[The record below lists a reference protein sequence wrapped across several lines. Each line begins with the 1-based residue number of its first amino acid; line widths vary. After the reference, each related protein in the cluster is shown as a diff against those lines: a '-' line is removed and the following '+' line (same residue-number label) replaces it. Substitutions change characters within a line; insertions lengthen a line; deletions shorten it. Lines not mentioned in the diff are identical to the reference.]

1 MPLPS
6 VPSGALDV
14 DEHETT
20 LPPSA
25 RPARPH
31 KKDRTMTTQEPT
43 RFSRFAKANAVDAVD
58 APVAEHERVDAEA
71 VAPAPSTPSSSFTI
85 TPQHAAFFAWVEDP
99 APKHRA
105 AILEAVAG
113 SGKTS
118 TLIQATR
125 RIPSTEKGIYVAF
138 GKRVVDD
145 IKGRLPAHIPAST
158 MHSIGYRAV
167 MAHFGRRIDGRAD
180 TRKTY
185 KLFDEFTRRDPRLVE
200 YGATV
205 AKLVSKAKAFGI
217 VPTDVPGTYG
227 LIDDTPESW
236 ATLIEHFKI
245 EPPNYDPTKLPT
257 AIEIARNVL
266 RLGLVFDEKHR
277 SIDFDDQLYLVVA
290 YRLALTRYKWV
301 LVDEAQDISPVQRAM
316 LHAMIAMKTGR
327 LVAVGDPAQA
337 IYGFRGSD
345 ADSLA
350 AIAREFNATPFPL
363 SISYRCPTSVVAL
376 AQPYVPHLTAAADA
390 PVGEIQT
397 NVPLARLDA
406 DGWRPT
412 DLVVCRNN
420 APLVTLAYRLLKQRV
435 ACKVLGR
442 DIGAGVKSLL
452 KKLRAKDLPELL
464 ALAEEYKEQQT
475 AKLLAAGKDAQVEG
489 LEDRVETLKAFAV
502 EARDLTSMERA
513 IDDLFAEDVT
523 SMVTLSSVHKAKGA
537 EAPRVIILDPKRMP
551 AKGARQDW
559 EIQQERN
566 IVYVAYTRARET
578 LVFTSLDGTPAF
590 PPNPF

>member
-1 MPLPS
+1 M
-6 VPSGALDV
+6 
-14 DEHETT
+14 
-20 LPPSA
+20 
-25 RPARPH
+25 
-31 KKDRTMTTQEPT
+31 K
-43 RFSRFAKANAVDAVD
+43 FSRFAKASAVDAIN
-58 APVAEHERVDAEA
+58 APPAENEAVDAEA
-71 VAPAPSTPSSSFTI
+71 VSPKPAPSAPSSSFVV

-99 APKHRA
+99 APSHRA

-125 RIPSTEKGIYVAF
+125 RIPSTERGIYVAF

-145 IKGRLPAHIPAST
+145 IRGRLPAHIPAST
-158 MHSIGYRAV
+158 MHSVGYRAV
-167 MAHFGRRIDGRAD
+167 MAHFGKRIDGKAD
-180 TRKTY
+180 TKKTY

-205 AKLVSKAKAFGI
+205 TKLVSKAKAFGI

-236 ATLIEHFKI
+236 ATLIEHFKV
-245 EPPNYDPTKLPT
+245 EPPNYDFTKMPA

-266 RLGLVFDEKHR
+266 RLGLVFDEQHR

-316 LHAMIAMKTGR
+316 LHAMIAMRTGR

-337 IYGFRGSD
+337 IFGFRGSD
-345 ADSLA
+345 ADSLN
-350 AIAREFNATPFPL
+350 AIAREFDATPFPL
-363 SISYRCPTSVVAL
+363 SITYRCPTSVVEL

-390 PVGEIQT
+390 PVGDVQT

-406 DGWRPT
+406 VGPDMWRST

-420 APLVTLAYRLLKQRV
+420 APLITLAYRLLKQRV

-452 KKLRAKDLPELL
+452 KKIRAKDLPDLL
-464 ALAEEYKEQQT
+464 VRAEKYKIEQT

-502 EARDLTSMERA
+502 EARDLTSMEHA

-537 EAPRVIILDPKRMP
+537 EAPRVIVLDPKRMP

-578 LVFTSLDGTPAF
+578 LVFTSLDGSPAF
-590 PPNPF
+590 PPAPF

>member
-1 MPLPS
+1 M
-6 VPSGALDV
+6 
-14 DEHETT
+14 TK
-20 LPPSA
+20 
-25 RPARPH
+25 PA
-31 KKDRTMTTQEPT
+31 

-58 APVAEHERVDAEA
+58 APVAENERVDAEP
-71 VAPAPSTPSSSFTI
+71 VAPAPSAPSSSFVV

-99 APKHRA
+99 APAHKA

-125 RIPSTEKGIYVAF
+125 RIPSSEKGIYVAF
-138 GKRVVDD
+138 GKRVVQD
-145 IKGRLPAHIPAST
+145 IRGRLPSHIPAST
-158 MHSIGYRAV
+158 MHSVGFRAV
-167 MAHFGRRIDGRAD
+167 MAHFGKRVDDKAD
-180 TRKTY
+180 TKKTY
-185 KLFDEFTRRDPRLVE
+185 RLFDEFTRRDPRLVE

-205 AKLVSKAKAFGI
+205 AKLVAKAKAFGI

-236 ATLIEHFKI
+236 AELIEHFKI
-245 EPPNYDPTKLPT
+245 EPPNYDPTKMPT

-266 RLGLVFDEKHR
+266 RLGLVFDKDHR

-290 YRLALTRYKWV
+290 YRLPLTRYKWV

-316 LHAMIAMKTGR
+316 LHTMLAMRTGR

-337 IYGFRGSD
+337 IFGFRGSD

-363 SISYRCPTSVVAL
+363 SITYRCPTSVVAL

-390 PVGEIQT
+390 PIGDVQT
-397 NVPLARLDA
+397 NVPLARIE
-406 DGWRPT
+406 WRPT

-452 KKLRAKDLPELL
+452 KKIRAKDLPDLL
-464 ALAEEYKEQQT
+464 ARAEQYKIEQT
-475 AKLLAAGKDAQVEG
+475 AKLLAAGKDTQVEG

-502 EARDLTSMERA
+502 EARDLYSMERA
-513 IDDLFAEDVT
+513 IDDLFAEDVA
-523 SMVTLSSVHKAKGA
+523 SMVTLATVHKAKGA

-551 AKGARQDW
+551 SKGARQDW

-566 IVYVAYTRARET
+566 ILYVAYTRAKET

-590 PPNPF
+590 PPTPF

>member
-1 MPLPS
+1 
-6 VPSGALDV
+6 V
-14 DEHETT
+14 
-20 LPPSA
+20 
-25 RPARPH
+25 
-31 KKDRTMTTQEPT
+31 
-43 RFSRFAKANAVDAVD
+43 
-58 APVAEHERVDAEA
+58 
-71 VAPAPSTPSSSFTI
+71 

-99 APKHRA
+99 APAHRA

-125 RIPSTEKGIYVAF
+125 RIPSTERGIYVAF

-145 IKGRLPAHIPAST
+145 IRGRLPAHIPAST
-158 MHSIGYRAV
+158 MHSVGYRAV
-167 MAHFGRRIDGRAD
+167 MAHFGKRIDGKAD
-180 TRKTY
+180 TKKTY

-205 AKLVSKAKAFGI
+205 TKLVSKAKAFGI

-236 ATLIEHFKI
+236 ATLIEHFKV
-245 EPPNYDPTKLPT
+245 EPPNYDFTKMPA

-337 IYGFRGSD
+337 IFGFRGSD
-345 ADSLA
+345 ADSLN

-363 SISYRCPTSVVAL
+363 SITYRCPTSVVDL

-390 PVGEIQT
+390 PVGDVQT

-406 DGWRPT
+406 VGPDMWRST

-420 APLVTLAYRLLKQRV
+420 APLITLAYRLLKQRV

-452 KKLRAKDLPELL
+452 KKIRAKDLPDLL
-464 ALAEEYKEQQT
+464 VRAEKYKIEQT

-502 EARDLTSMERA
+502 EARDLTSMEHA

-537 EAPRVIILDPKRMP
+537 EAPRVIVLDPKRMP

-578 LVFTSLDGTPAF
+578 LVFTSLDGSPAF
-590 PPNPF
+590 PPAPF

>member
-1 MPLPS
+1 MNTH
-6 VPSGALDV
+6 A
-14 DEHETT
+14 
-20 LPPSA
+20 
-25 RPARPH
+25 PA
-31 KKDRTMTTQEPT
+31 

-58 APVAEHERVDAEA
+58 APVAENERVDAEP
-71 VAPAPSTPSSSFTI
+71 VAPAPSAPSSSFVV

-99 APKHRA
+99 APSHRA

-125 RIPSTEKGIYVAF
+125 RIPSTERGIYVAF

-145 IKGRLPAHIPAST
+145 IKGRLPSHIPAST
-158 MHSIGYRAV
+158 MHSVGYRAV
-167 MAHFGRRIDGRAD
+167 MAHFGKRVDGKAD
-180 TRKTY
+180 TKKTY

-236 ATLIEHFKI
+236 AELIEHFKI

-337 IYGFRGSD
+337 IFGFRGSD

-363 SISYRCPTSVVAL
+363 SITYRCPTSVVAL

-390 PVGEIQT
+390 PIGDVQT
-397 NVPLARLDA
+397 NVPLARLE
-406 DGWRPT
+406 WRPT

-464 ALAEEYKEQQT
+464 TLAEEYKTQQT

-489 LEDRVETLKAFAV
+489 LEDRVDTLKAFAV
-502 EARDLTSMERA
+502 EARDLTSMESA

-537 EAPRVIILDPKRMP
+537 EAPRVIVLDPKRMP

-566 IVYVAYTRARET
+566 IVYVAYTRAKET

-590 PPNPF
+590 PPLPF

>member
-1 MPLPS
+1 MS
-6 VPSGALDV
+6 MN
-14 DEHETT
+14 
-20 LPPSA
+20 
-25 RPARPH
+25 RF
-31 KKDRTMTTQEPT
+31 KK
-43 RFSRFAKANAVDAVD
+43 AKAVDASTVLDRGREVVD
-58 APVAEHERVDAEA
+58 DTEA
-71 VAPAPSTPSSSFTI
+71 TSPATSTFKV

-99 APKHRA
+99 APAHKA

-125 RIPSTEKGIYVAF
+125 RIPLTEKGIYVAF

-145 IKGRLPAHIPAST
+145 IKGRLPRHIPAST
-158 MHSIGYRAV
+158 MHSVGFRTV
-167 MAHFGRRIDGRAD
+167 LAHFGKRVDSKPD
-180 TRKTY
+180 TKKTY

-205 AKLVSKAKAFGI
+205 AKLVAKAKAFGI

-236 ATLIEHFKI
+236 AELIEHFKI
-245 EPPNYDPTKLPT
+245 EPPNYDPAKMPT

-266 RLGLVFDEKHR
+266 RLGLTFDKDHR
-277 SIDFDDQLYLVVA
+277 SIDFDDHLYLVVA
-290 YRLALTRYKWV
+290 YRLPLTRYKWV

-316 LHAMIAMKTGR
+316 LHTMIAMKTGR

-337 IYGFRGSD
+337 IFGFRGSD
-345 ADSLA
+345 ADSLN

-363 SISYRCPTSVVAL
+363 SITYRCPTSVVAL

-390 PVGEIQT
+390 PVGDVQT
-397 NVPLARLDA
+397 NVPLSRLDA
-406 DGWRPT
+406 VGPDMWRPT
-412 DLVVCRNN
+412 DLVICRNN

-452 KKLRAKDLPELL
+452 KKIRAKDLPDLL
-464 ALAEEYKEQQT
+464 ARAEQYKIEQT
-475 AKLLAAGKDAQVEG
+475 AKLLAAGKDAQIEG

-502 EARDLTSMERA
+502 EARDLYSMEQA

-523 SMVTLSSVHKAKGA
+523 SMVTLSTVHKAKGA

-551 AKGARQDW
+551 SKGARQDW

-566 IVYVAYTRARET
+566 ILYVAYTRAKET
-578 LVFTSLDGTPAF
+578 LIFASLDGAPAF
-590 PPNPF
+590 PPTPF